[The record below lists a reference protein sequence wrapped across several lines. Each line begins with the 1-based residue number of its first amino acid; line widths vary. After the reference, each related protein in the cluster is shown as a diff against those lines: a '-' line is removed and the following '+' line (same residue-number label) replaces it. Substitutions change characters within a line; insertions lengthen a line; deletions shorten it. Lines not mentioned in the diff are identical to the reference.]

1 MKKIALSAAAL
12 SLLAVASFSSCSGSA
27 DNQKK
32 TAANAQSVEG
42 VTNIRFYNLDSVS
55 KNYKLV
61 EKLNAE
67 AEDAMVVAAARAALA
82 DHFIRTLPGGYDFEL
97 NEDASNVSQGQKQL
111 LTIARALL
119 ADRPILILDEATS
132 NVDTRTEER
141 IQRAMDIL
149 MQGRTS
155 FVIAHRLSTI
165 RNADKILVLRDGDIV
180 ESGTHEELLAQGGFY
195 ADLYNSQF
203 DEGVEE

>member
-67 AEDAMVVAAARAALA
+67 AEDAMKQYQAEERRQSNELQRIASQIEDKARNNGYLSEQSYNQDMQNLQSKQNQAQTYLAGLQQKLAEKAAQQQQMLLDSINNFLSHYNSDKGFDAIFVV
-82 DHFIRTLPGGYDFEL
+82 TPGGYINPDLDITDDIVDGL
-97 NEDASNVSQGQKQL
+97 NSRYV
-111 LTIARALL
+111 
-119 ADRPILILDEATS
+119 EAT
-132 NVDTRTEER
+132 EE
-141 IQRAMDIL
+141 
-149 MQGRTS
+149 
-155 FVIAHRLSTI
+155 
-165 RNADKILVLRDGDIV
+165 
-180 ESGTHEELLAQGGFY
+180 
-195 ADLYNSQF
+195 
-203 DEGVEE
+203 